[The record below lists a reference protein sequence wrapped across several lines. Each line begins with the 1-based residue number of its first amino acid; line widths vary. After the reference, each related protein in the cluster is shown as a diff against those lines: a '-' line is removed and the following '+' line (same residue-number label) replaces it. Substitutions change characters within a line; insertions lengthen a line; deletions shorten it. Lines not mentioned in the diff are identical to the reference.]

1 MNRRPKNRLQQPA
14 AALRGHAPEKPDR
27 KPSVTTQ
34 SAMRA
39 VEIRAPGGPEMLQ
52 ITRRPVPAPAPAEV
66 LIRVAAAGVN
76 RPDILQRKGFYPP
89 PPGASDL
96 PGLEVAG
103 TVVAV
108 GGDVRAWRPGDRVC
122 ALVTGGGY
130 AEYCT
135 APALTC
141 LPIPAG
147 LDGVQAAALPETF
160 FTVWAN
166 VFQRGRLQDGE
177 RLLVH
182 GGAGGIGTT
191 AIQLAVALRGA
202 EVYTT
207 CGSEAK
213 RRFCEQLGARRAIH
227 YRREDF
233 VERIAR
239 FTHGKGVDI
248 ILDIIGGPYLHANLK
263 SLATEGRLVI
273 IAAQGGA
280 KGEISLPDVFLKR
293 LTITGSTLRARDPE
307 FKAAIARQLSTRVW
321 PLLERG
327 EVRPI
332 IHKTLALEQAADA
345 HRILENCE
353 HIGKIVLIP

>member
-1 MNRRPKNRLQQPA
+1 
-14 AALRGHAPEKPDR
+14 
-27 KPSVTTQ
+27 
-34 SAMRA
+34 MRA

-213 RRFCEQLGARRAIH
+213 RRF
-227 YRREDF
+227 
-233 VERIAR
+233 
-239 FTHGKGVDI
+239 
-248 ILDIIGGPYLHANLK
+248 
-263 SLATEGRLVI
+263 
-273 IAAQGGA
+273 
-280 KGEISLPDVFLKR
+280 
-293 LTITGSTLRARDPE
+293 
-307 FKAAIARQLSTRVW
+307 
-321 PLLERG
+321 
-327 EVRPI
+327 
-332 IHKTLALEQAADA
+332 
-345 HRILENCE
+345 
-353 HIGKIVLIP
+353 